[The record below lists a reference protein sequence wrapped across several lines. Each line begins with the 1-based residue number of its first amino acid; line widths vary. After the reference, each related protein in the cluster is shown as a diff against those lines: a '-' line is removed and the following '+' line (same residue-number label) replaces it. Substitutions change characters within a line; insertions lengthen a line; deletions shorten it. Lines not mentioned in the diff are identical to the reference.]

1 MSGIDKTPNVSDNPQ
16 AKTKRAARGVQPKTH
31 AKKNRAAVEARRKTI
46 INALLDGKTS
56 LQAGTEA
63 GLSPKTAESQVSQIL
78 NNPKT
83 QSTLIEAMERR
94 GMGDDYL
101 AEHHRMLI
109 EGTKV
114 ISANIIVPGGGT
126 DLKDAGSMTKDFIE
140 VPDFQAKA
148 KGLDMFYRLLGLYKD
163 KQEIDLKQP
172 ITFVTKDFYM
182 DKDGEVKEKPHVA

>member
-1 MSGIDKTPNVSDNPQ
+1 MSGIDKTPNIADNPQ
-16 AKTKRAARGVQPKTH
+16 AKTKRAPRGIQPKTH
-31 AKKNRAAVEARRKTI
+31 AKKNKAAVEARRKAI
-46 INALLDGKTS
+46 INALLDGKST

-63 GLSPKTAESQVSQIL
+63 GLSPKTADSQVSQIL

-83 QSTLIEAMERR
+83 QNCLLEAMERR
-94 GMGDDYL
+94 GMGNDYL

-148 KGLDMFYRLLGLYKD
+148 KGLDMLYRLLGMYKD

-172 ITFVTKDFYM
+172 ITFITKDFYM
-182 DKDGEVKEKPHVA
+182 DEDGEVKEKPYVA

>member
-1 MSGIDKTPNVSDNPQ
+1 MTNHPQ
-16 AKTKRAARGVQPKTH
+16 VKTKRAPRGVQPKTQ

-46 INALLDGKTS
+46 INALLDGKST
-56 LQAGTEA
+56 LQAGIEA
-63 GLSPKTAESQVSQIL
+63 GLSPKSADAQVSQIL

-83 QSTLIEAMERR
+83 QSTLLEAMERR

-163 KQEIDLKQP
+163 KQEIDLNQP
-172 ITFVTKDFYM
+172 ITFVTCDFYM

>member
-1 MSGIDKTPNVSDNPQ
+1 MSGIDKTPNVADSPQ
-16 AKTKRAARGVQPKTH
+16 AKTKRAPRGVQPKTH
-31 AKKNRAAVEARRKTI
+31 AKKNRAAVESRRKTI
-46 INALLDGKTS
+46 INALLDGKST
-56 LQAGTEA
+56 LQAGIEA
-63 GLSPKTAESQVSQIL
+63 GLSPKSADAQVSQIL

-83 QSTLIEAMERR
+83 QNCLLAAMERR

-172 ITFVTKDFYM
+172 ITFITKDFYM

>member
-1 MSGIDKTPNVSDNPQ
+1 MSGIDKTPNIADNPQ
-16 AKTKRAARGVQPKTH
+16 AKTKRAPRGIQPKTH
-31 AKKNRAAVEARRKTI
+31 AKKNKAAVEARRKAI
-46 INALLDGKTS
+46 INALLDGKST

-63 GLSPKTAESQVSQIL
+63 GLSPKTADSQVSQIL

-83 QSTLIEAMERR
+83 QNCLLEAMERR
-94 GMGDDYL
+94 GMGNDYL

-148 KGLDMFYRLLGLYKD
+148 KGLDMLYRLLGMYKD

-172 ITFVTKDFYM
+172 ITFITKDFYM
-182 DKDGEVKEKPHVA
+182 DENGEVKEKPYVA

>member
-1 MSGIDKTPNVSDNPQ
+1 MHGTDIADNPQ
-16 AKTKRAARGVQPKTH
+16 AKTKRAPRGVQPKTH
-31 AKKNRAAVEARRKTI
+31 ASKNKAAVEARRKTI
-46 INALLDGKTS
+46 INALLDGKST

-63 GLSPKTAESQVSQIL
+63 GLSPKTADSQVSQIL
-78 NNPKT
+78 SNPKT
-83 QSTLIEAMERR
+83 QNCLLEAMERR

-148 KGLDMFYRLLGLYKD
+148 KGLDMAYKLQGRYIE
-163 KQEIDLKQP
+163 KQEIDIKQAV
-172 ITFVTKDFYM
+172 II
-182 DKDGEVKEKPHVA
+182 EIVKFAK

>member
-1 MSGIDKTPNVSDNPQ
+1 MSGIDKTPNIVGNPQ

-31 AKKNRAAVEARRKTI
+31 AKKNRVAVESRRKTI
-46 INALLDGKTS
+46 INALLDGKST
-56 LQAGTEA
+56 LQAGIEA
-63 GLSPKTAESQVSQIL
+63 GLSPKTADTQVSQIL

-83 QSTLIEAMERR
+83 QSTLLEAMERR

>member
-1 MSGIDKTPNVSDNPQ
+1 
-16 AKTKRAARGVQPKTH
+16 
-31 AKKNRAAVEARRKTI
+31 
-46 INALLDGKTS
+46 
-56 LQAGTEA
+56 
-63 GLSPKTAESQVSQIL
+63 
-78 NNPKT
+78 
-83 QSTLIEAMERR
+83 MERR

-172 ITFVTKDFYM
+172 ITFITKDFYM
-182 DKDGEVKEKPHVA
+182 DQDGEVKEKPYVA

>member
-1 MSGIDKTPNVSDNPQ
+1 MSGIDKIPKIADNPPP
-16 AKTKRAARGVQPKTH
+16 KTKRAPRGIQPKTH
-31 AKKNRAAVEARRKTI
+31 AKKNKAAVEARRKTI
-46 INALLDGKTS
+46 INALLDGKST

-63 GLSPKTAESQVSQIL
+63 GLSPKTADSQVSQIL

-83 QSTLIEAMERR
+83 QNCLLEAMERR

-172 ITFVTKDFYM
+172 ITFITKDFYM

>member
-1 MSGIDKTPNVSDNPQ
+1 MSGIDKTPNVADNPQ
-16 AKTKRAARGVQPKTH
+16 AKTKRAPRGVQPKTH
-31 AKKNRAAVEARRKTI
+31 AKKNRAAVESRRKTI
-46 INALLDGKTS
+46 INALLDGKST
-56 LQAGTEA
+56 LQAGIEA
-63 GLSPKTAESQVSQIL
+63 GLSPKSADAQVSQIL

-83 QSTLIEAMERR
+83 QNCLLAAMERR

>member
-1 MSGIDKTPNVSDNPQ
+1 MSGIDKTHNIAGNPQ
-16 AKTKRAARGVQPKTH
+16 AKTKRAPRGIQPKSH
-31 AKKNRAAVEARRKTI
+31 AKKNKAAVEARRKAI
-46 INALLDGKTS
+46 INALLDGKST

-63 GLSPKTAESQVSQIL
+63 GLSPKTADSQVSQIL

-83 QSTLIEAMERR
+83 QNCLLEAMERR
-94 GMGDDYL
+94 GMGNDYL

-148 KGLDMFYRLLGLYKD
+148 KGLDMLYRLLGMYKD

-172 ITFVTKDFYM
+172 ITFITKDFYM
-182 DKDGEVKEKPHVA
+182 DEDGDVKEKPYVA